1 MSKDEVH
8 ISSLVVRAQP
18 SYLDTLIKQISAFD
32 EAEVCG
38 SNPEGKIV
46 VVVET
51 SQQKFVSEIIDKINA
66 FEGVLSTSL
75 IFHQVDDQK
84 SLAREC
90 E

>member
-1 MSKDEVH
+1 MSKNEVH
-8 ISSLVVRAQP
+8 ISSLVVRAKP
-18 SYLDTLIKQISAFD
+18 NYLDALIKQISAFD
-32 EAEVCG
+32 EAEVYG

-51 SQQKFVSEIIDKINA
+51 SQQKFVSEVIDQINA
-66 FEGVLSTSL
+66 FEGVLSVSL

-90 E
+90 V